1 MMEYPCKSTTMPIYI
16 GGVPYKDGIP
26 TLQEEIYKNI
36 CASEPDMVN
45 HPPHYGGKVETID
58 YLEDKLTHEEFVGYL
73 KGNVLKYMS
82 RLGKK
87 DKPVQDAKKAKWY
100 LDRLISTYEAEG
112 KNIAS

>member
-1 MMEYPCKSTTMPIYI
+1 MEYTHKSTTGPVYI
-16 GGVPYKDGIP
+16 GGFSYQGGIP
-26 TLQEEIYKNI
+26 TLQEEICI
-36 CASEPDMVN
+36 PFEPDMVN

-87 DKPVQDAKKAKWY
+87 DKPVQDAKKALWH
-100 LDRLISTYEAEG
+100 LDRLISFYEEDG
-112 KNIAS
+112 KNIAP